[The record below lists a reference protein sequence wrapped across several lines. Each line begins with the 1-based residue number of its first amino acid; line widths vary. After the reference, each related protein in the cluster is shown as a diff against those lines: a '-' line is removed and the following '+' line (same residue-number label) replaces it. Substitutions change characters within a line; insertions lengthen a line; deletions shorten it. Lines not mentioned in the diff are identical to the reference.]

1 MAIMQAKRPK
11 NRIRH
16 LAPGSGFAIL
26 ATTLTGDCPMPTD
39 FDATRAL
46 FHLPEGVIYL
56 DGNSLGPLP
65 RAASARVASSIRD
78 EWGEMLIR
86 GWNAAGW
93 MDQPVRLGDRIGRL
107 IGAEPGSVVLGDT
120 LSIKVYQALAAALD
134 MVPDRRVILSD
145 TGNFPSD
152 LYMAEGLCRTL
163 GPEYRLVTVAP
174 DAVAEAITDEVAVLM
189 LTEVDYRT
197 GARHDMAALT
207 ARAQAKGVVT
217 VWDLA
222 HSAGALPVDLAGC
235 GADFAVG
242 CTYKYLNSGPG
253 GPAFIYVAPRH
264 QDRAVPALS
273 GWLGHAAPFA
283 FDLDYRPGAGVERM
297 RVGTPPVLQLAALEA
312 SLDIWDTVDMAALR
326 ARSIALCDAFI
337 AGVEASCP
345 DLVLASP
352 RDGQRRGS
360 QVSFRHPDG
369 YAIMQALIAAGVIG
383 DFRAPDILRF
393 GFTPL
398 YTTDSDVAGAVDRLA
413 QIMASRSWDRPEYR
427 ARARVT

>member
-1 MAIMQAKRPK
+1 
-11 NRIRH
+11 
-16 LAPGSGFAIL
+16 
-26 ATTLTGDCPMPTD
+26 MPTD
-39 FDATRAL
+39 FAATRAR
-46 FHLPEGVIYL
+46 FHLPQGVIYL

-65 RAASARVASSIRD
+65 RAAAARVAACVTE
-78 EWGEMLIR
+78 EWGQMLIR

-93 MDQPVRLGDRIGRL
+93 MEQPTRLGDRIGRL

-120 LSIKVYQALAAALD
+120 LSIKVYQALASALE
-134 MVPDRRVILSD
+134 MVPGRRVILSD

-163 GPEYRLVTVAP
+163 GEEYRLVTVAP
-174 DAVAEAITDEVAVLM
+174 EEVAAAITEEVAVLM
-189 LTEVDYRT
+189 LTEVDYRS
-197 GARHDMAALT
+197 GRKHDMAALT
-207 ARAQAKGVVT
+207 ALARDKGVIT

-264 QDRAVPALS
+264 QDVVRPALS

-283 FDLDYRPGAGVERM
+283 FDLHYRPGTGVERM
-297 RVGTPPVLQLAALEA
+297 RVGTPPILQLAALEA
-312 SLDIWDTVDMAALR
+312 SLDIWDAVDMADLR
-326 ARSIALCDAFI
+326 ARSVQLCEAFI
-337 AGVEASCP
+337 AGVEAACP
-345 DLVLASP
+345 GLTLASP
-352 RDGQRRGS
+352 RDSAQRGS

-369 YAIMQALIAAGVIG
+369 YAIMQALIAQGVIG

-398 YTTDSDVAGAVDRLA
+398 YTSDADVQGAVAILA
-413 QIMASRSWDRPEYR
+413 QIMASGSWDRPEFK
-427 ARARVT
+427 ARAKVT